1 MNKLLFLLIFL
12 FAFKPIA
19 AEGISG
25 AFGIKLG
32 DIVSSE
38 VKNDTGYLEFE
49 PDSPNEIFNKYTIQ
63 FTPISKQ
70 IYKITARTKL
80 PNVRCTGLRWDELN
94 EVLNKKYYKYKYR
107 KKRYDPNSGISLAS
121 FIFENYGEPDF
132 MDGNNTISIKCEST
146 SDEMFVYRV
155 EYTNTEI
162 EKLVNQERKK
172 LRLKKYE
179 GIDI

>member
-1 MNKLLFLLIFL
+1 MNKLLLLLIFL

-38 VKNDTGYLEFE
+38 VKNNTGYLEFE

-70 IYKITARTKL
+70 IYKITATTRL
-80 PNVRCTGLRWDELN
+80 PHVSCAGLHWDELN

-107 KKRYDPNSGISLAS
+107 KKRYDPNSGISKDL
-121 FIFENYGEPDF
+121 FTIENFGEPDF
-132 MDGNNTISIKCEST
+132 IDGSNTISIKCES
-146 SDEMFVYRV
+146 SPSPLFYYSV